1 MRALLLV
8 SCTLIAWTSG
18 SARAENIA
26 VESYT
31 GERPANAPQILAPLI
46 DELSLRGYVIGD
58 ALGRKFDAR
67 VSRPATT
74 KEGLPPTFE
83 TDMERGHRLWVQ
95 GEFDE
100 SIRVLKPAI
109 DRAHADV
116 AVISKNQPLREKL
129 LRGLAALA
137 LSHFRKGD
145 VASAKDTFREIL
157 RSFPN
162 AEIPRAVY
170 GADANKLFTEV
181 TREVGAGGR
190 GKLIVRS
197 PSDQSV
203 IFVNEQFVNVG
214 TTVTKPDLI
223 PGEYRVF
230 SQLGSNTSRMH
241 RVVVTANEE
250 TTLEIDES
258 FDSTVRTTGWA
269 GFAFRTAA
277 QREQSEAEYA
287 RRFAERL
294 QSTSVVVVGIDA
306 VRKRPS
312 IIGALIDRSTGRE
325 IRRASVALDP
335 PPSQDR
341 LRTLAR
347 FLAGEESMVGLDVQI
362 GITSSEPIKKDVVAP
377 SPSSPGRWMRWAGL
391 GAIGLGLV
399 GGGFSVKFFLDSRA
413 AHDDIA
419 RVCAVMCTSE
429 QFKSL
434 ENKEQTAKRNAVIA
448 GVAGGVAITG
458 GVVLLLLS
466 RSKHEPAPVAL
477 SVTDSGAFVHFDGAF

>member
-1 MRALLLV
+1 MRASLVLV
-8 SCTLIAWTSG
+8 SCALIAFTS
-18 SARAENIA
+18 RTVHAENIA
-26 VESYT
+26 IESYT
-31 GERPANAPQILAPLI
+31 GERPASAPQVLAPLI

-58 ALGRKFDAR
+58 TLGRKFDAR

-157 RSFPN
+157 RSFPS

-190 GKLIVRS
+190 GRLIVRS

-230 SQLGSNTSRMH
+230 SQLGANTSRMH

-250 TTLEIDES
+250 TTLQIDES
-258 FDSTVRTTGWA
+258 FDSALRTTGWA

-306 VRKRPS
+306 IRKRPS

-362 GITSSEPIKKDVVAP
+362 GITSSEPVKNDVVAP
-377 SPSSPGRWMRWAGL
+377 PPGRWMRRAGI
-391 GAIGLGLV
+391 GAIGAGLV
-399 GGGFSVKFFLDSRA
+399 GGGLSVKFFLDGRA
-413 AHDDIA
+413 ARDDIA

-434 ENKEQTAKRNAVIA
+434 ESKEQTAKRNAIIA

-477 SVTDSGAFVHFDGAF
+477 SVTDSGAFVRFDGAF